1 MMFLLH
7 SQSMAK
13 ELPSLIA
20 VVGPTATG
28 KTALA
33 VLIARAVDGE
43 VVSADSRQVYR
54 GLNLLSGKATKRE
67 MRGVRHHLLDV
78 ASPRGVFT
86 VEKFE
91 KRAGRAIRDIQ
102 RRGKVPILCGG
113 AGQYVDAIAFEP
125 QHPAVSPNPKLR
137 RTLTSFSVAE
147 MFARLKKLDPVRAAA
162 IDSKNRP
169 RLERAIEIAT
179 ALGKVPPLS
188 PAVPRFRTLW
198 VGVTAPRNTLAARIE
213 KRLDARLRAGMV
225 TEAKKLRAAGLP
237 WRRFDSLGLEC
248 RWLGRYLQKKITR
261 AEMRSGLLSNIKK
274 YAKRQM
280 TWFKRD
286 PQIVWHRPSKARPA
300 IALAKKFLR

>member
-43 VVSADSRQVYR
+43 VVSADSRQGYR
-54 GLNLLSGKATKRE
+54 GLNLLSGKATKQER
-67 MRGVRHHLLDV
+67 RGVRYHLLDV

-113 AGQYVDAIAFEP
+113 AGQYVDAIIFELR
-125 QHPAVSPNPKLR
+125 HPAVPPNPRLR
-137 RTLTSFSVAE
+137 RTLTSLSVAE
-147 MFARLKKLDPVRAAA
+147 MFARLKKLARVRAAT
-162 IDSKNRP
+162 IDSKTRP

-179 ALGKVPPLS
+179 VLGRVPPLS
-188 PAVPRFRTLW
+188 PAASRFRALW
-198 VGVTAPRNTLAARIE
+198 IGVSASRKELAARIE
-213 KRLDARLRAGMV
+213 NRPAARLRAGMIA
-225 TEAKKLRAAGLP
+225 EARKLRAAGLP
-237 WRRFDSLGLEC
+237 WRRFHSLGLEC
-248 RWLGRYLQKKITR
+248 RW
-261 AEMRSGLLSNIKK
+261 
-274 YAKRQM
+274 
-280 TWFKRD
+280 
-286 PQIVWHRPSKARPA
+286 
-300 IALAKKFLR
+300 